1 MERALSH
8 RQELPGLHQRS
19 THLSVGDLSLGGPGR
34 HVRRAAARRPGPDP
48 RGRVLRACDADHGQG
63 QGVPGL
69 AGRGGEAGRC
79 GGQRRAPQFRAARA
93 PPAAAARAVRVPP
106 LHQAARLRR
115 RLRDGEPD
123 PVRPAPGQQHLFPD
137 HQHHV
142 PALHRRAGAPQP
154 DRHPGRLPEPRGR
167 ARRARAARGVGAE
180 RGLRAGG
187 RDPALHRRASA
198 PRAAVVRADGFQRGD
213 ARLHAL
219 LHRGGLPQAWQARE
233 GRIRARVGAPAAQ
246 ARIEAGGRVAAA
258 DAVRRRLLRRAVRL
272 PVRQGVRAAAAV
284 LRVAQQAGRGGAG
297 HQRARRESGTP
308 WDGAPARMAP
318 DLPRRS
324 PDGERAAA
332 AAVWHPALPRRHR
345 REPVRGILGAGRRLR
360 VAIAT
365 TMTRNPPSPYQQ
377 ELSDFRLNYSKAG
390 SITSLALVL
399 LGVGLDISLYPAYI
413 REFLVVR
420 GVVALLTLAIFAL
433 LYTPAGRARVR
444 SLTLLWLA
452 LPQVMIAW
460 MIALTDGAQSIY
472 FVGLHLA
479 LYAAGIILPIT
490 FVEGMGF
497 GLFTYLVYA
506 LACVLHPGGIAD
518 WSGFIGRSLFIVFS
532 AVASAV
538 CTYFNERARIRLFR
552 LQRKVAETN
561 ATLVSTNQALAQIKG
576 HMIQQEKMAAL
587 GTLSAG
593 LMHEVNNPV
602 NYSLMALNMAML
614 DPAVSQSPDLKESLG
629 DAKEGLER
637 VQHIVSDLKTFA
649 YQKPGGEDNDRIFL
663 LEKAVQAARRLTGHE
678 LSGIDVQVR
687 WPQDTHVRGDEPAVI
702 GVLINLFSN
711 AALGLG
717 LSVSYAVIQRHGGT
731 LRVASEPGAWTEF
744 SFDLGLPDSAAV

>member
-1 MERALSH
+1 
-8 RQELPGLHQRS
+8 
-19 THLSVGDLSLGGPGR
+19 
-34 HVRRAAARRPGPDP
+34 
-48 RGRVLRACDADHGQG
+48 
-63 QGVPGL
+63 
-69 AGRGGEAGRC
+69 
-79 GGQRRAPQFRAARA
+79 
-93 PPAAAARAVRVPP
+93 
-106 LHQAARLRR
+106 
-115 RLRDGEPD
+115 
-123 PVRPAPGQQHLFPD
+123 
-137 HQHHV
+137 
-142 PALHRRAGAPQP
+142 
-154 DRHPGRLPEPRGR
+154 
-167 ARRARAARGVGAE
+167 
-180 RGLRAGG
+180 
-187 RDPALHRRASA
+187 
-198 PRAAVVRADGFQRGD
+198 
-213 ARLHAL
+213 
-219 LHRGGLPQAWQARE
+219 
-233 GRIRARVGAPAAQ
+233 
-246 ARIEAGGRVAAA
+246 
-258 DAVRRRLLRRAVRL
+258 
-272 PVRQGVRAAAAV
+272 
-284 LRVAQQAGRGGAG
+284 
-297 HQRARRESGTP
+297 
-308 WDGAPARMAP
+308 
-318 DLPRRS
+318 
-324 PDGERAAA
+324 
-332 AAVWHPALPRRHR
+332 
-345 REPVRGILGAGRRLR
+345 
-360 VAIAT
+360 
-365 TMTRNPPSPYQQ
+365 MTRNPPSPYQQ
-377 ELSDFRLNYSKAG
+377 ELSDFRLTYSKAG
-390 SITSLALVL
+390 SLVSLALVL
-399 LGVGLDISLYPAYI
+399 LGVGLDVSLYPAYI

-433 LYTPAGRARVR
+433 LYTPTGRARVR

-460 MIALTDGAQSIY
+460 MIALTDGSQSIY

-497 GLFTYLVYA
+497 GVFTYLVYA
-506 LACVLHPGGIAD
+506 LACLLHPGGIAD

-532 AVASAV
+532 AVASAG

-576 HMIQQEKMAAL
+576 HLIQQEKMAAL

-614 DPAVSQSPDLKESLG
+614 DPAVSQSADLKESLG

-649 YQKPGGEDNDRIFL
+649 YQKPGAEGNDRIFL

-702 GVLINLFSN
+702 GVLINLLSN
-711 AALGLG
+711 AALALRKAGRTDPRIDVIGQHQDGRLQVSVRDNGTGIEAEDLNRVFEPFFTTRNVGQGLGLG

-744 SFDLGLPDSAAV
+744 SFDLGLPDPATV